1 MKLYKIPAALI
12 VVALMAGL
20 FAFTKHKTHKMF
32 KHIVCFKF
40 KAGIT
45 PEARQK
51 HIDYF
56 AALKDSIP
64 EIVAYEGGD
73 AQKVSYENTADYDYV
88 HIVTLKSKEDSEK
101 YFHHPAHQR
110 FIQANKE
117 SWANVFVINSEVEE

>member
-1 MKLYKIPAALI
+1 MNKKIIPFF
-12 VVALMAGL
+12 VAVMSLAVLL
-20 FAFTKHKTHKMF
+20 FAFVTPKKGKMF

-40 KAGIT
+40 KAGISA
-45 PEARQK
+45 EAKQK
-51 HIDYF
+51 HISYF

-73 AQKVSYENTADYDYV
+73 AQKVTYENTADYDYV

-117 SWANVFVINSEVEE
+117 SWSNVFVINTETEE